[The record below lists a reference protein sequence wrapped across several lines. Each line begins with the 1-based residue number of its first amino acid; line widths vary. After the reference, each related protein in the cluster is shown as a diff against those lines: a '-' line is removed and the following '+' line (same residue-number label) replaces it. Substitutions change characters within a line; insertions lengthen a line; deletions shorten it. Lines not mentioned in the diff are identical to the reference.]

1 MGAIFSC
8 TEEKKKTMNWKKFY
22 RRKVNDDDKFSR
34 TTIFQQIIWL
44 LLLIILGFIGQ
55 LIFRLYFNAWDV
67 CLPAYALLFFMTYH
81 LRKTNYNGLS
91 SLYLFTSLIFAIWM
105 MMGCFWGLAIYDML
119 PWFLQILFKWVFKL
133 LGLFNNKY
141 QYDTKFDLK
150 KKKFIKK
157 VPDPYGD

>member
-1 MGAIFSC
+1 
-8 TEEKKKTMNWKKFY
+8 
-22 RRKVNDDDKFSR
+22 
-34 TTIFQQIIWL
+34 
-44 LLLIILGFIGQ
+44 
-55 LIFRLYFNAWDV
+55 
-67 CLPAYALLFFMTYH
+67 
-81 LRKTNYNGLS
+81 
-91 SLYLFTSLIFAIWM
+91 
-105 MMGCFWGLAIYDML
+105 YDML